1 MKNEFSTYIKKNI
14 DNLLYLADRK
24 VGIGQEDM
32 WKLDIYLDDDEEFC
46 QFFNCLTTINITT
59 LIIKK
64 SSTVLPGKEDAVI
77 ILSMI
82 SLGF

>member
-14 DNLLYLADRK
+14 DNLLYLAGRK

-46 QFFNCLTTINITT
+46 
-59 LIIKK
+59 
-64 SSTVLPGKEDAVI
+64 
-77 ILSMI
+77 
-82 SLGF
+82 